1 MMRIH
6 FYMRGYICL
15 WWSISIYI
23 YIYIYIYICIY
34 ICIYIFGATI
44 IGALR
49 CAASAKPV
57 ARNASRLQIL
67 QFCGCE

>member
-23 YIYIYIYICIY
+23 YIYIY